1 MKVALWVVEFQWLR
15 EPLCALLDC
24 YVILSRDT
32 EIGLGDEHDRWQTC
46 SLARDLVDDLVIL
59 QCYDYE
65 MEGYA
70 KDLVE

>member
-1 MKVALWVVEFQWLR
+1 MLF
-15 EPLCALLDC
+15 
-24 YVILSRDT
+24 SRDT